1 MGGVT
6 AAGCCTSMQRADT
19 IARAMRLQNRV
30 HAEPAMQSAAS
41 QVGAELLPIFPE
53 EVYDCGSSF
62 PWTSDCIQ
70 WNWTGGDAR
79 LVDPRGRMHYALP
92 IHVPDGYYAR
102 LAFNGNDM
110 ILLVPK
116 VTRREVDRR
125 TQCECDGQPRSKP
138 PGPLRVVFIVEGGAP
153 SIIPQVEVPVTE
165 DYVAFDCKN

>member
-1 MGGVT
+1 
-6 AAGCCTSMQRADT
+6 
-19 IARAMRLQNRV
+19 
-30 HAEPAMQSAAS
+30 
-41 QVGAELLPIFPE
+41 
-53 EVYDCGSSF
+53 
-62 PWTSDCIQ
+62 
-70 WNWTGGDAR
+70 
-79 LVDPRGRMHYALP
+79 
-92 IHVPDGYYAR
+92 
-102 LAFNGNDM
+102 M